1 MDIKRLFSFEFFP
14 GLQNRDEFFEKLTAE
29 KEPWLRMI
37 NLYMLVNIFAFCYGV
52 VMGAYHSVL
61 QAVVAGLKVELLF
74 SLVLLICFPAFFIIQ
89 FIQGSKLRLS
99 QMISIILSGFAL
111 TGAIMVSFV
120 PVVVFFMLTGCNYYF
135 LQLLHIAIFVLSGFF
150 GMKMVVDALK
160 FSCEKKNV
168 YPQVGVAVFRFWVV
182 IIAFVGIQLA
192 WNFRPFLGD
201 RGRPFEL
208 FRDYEG
214 NFYTAVIYSARQLL
228 ESDRQPQEK
237 RPWRQ
242 SCSTVDT
249 TAHSDSLL
257 QLYLNDK

>member
-1 MDIKRLFSFEFFP
+1 MSINRLFSFEFFP
-14 GLQNRDEFFEKLTAE
+14 GLQNKDEFFEKLTQE
-29 KEPWLRMI
+29 KEPWIRML
-37 NLYMLVNIFAFCYGV
+37 NLYLLVNIFAFGYGV
-52 VMGAYHSVL
+52 IMGAYHSVL

-111 TGAIMVSFV
+111 TGAILVSFA
-120 PVVVFFMLTGCNYYF
+120 PVIVFFMLTGCNYYF
-135 LQLLHIAIFVLSGFF
+135 LQLLHIAVFVLSGFF

-192 WNFRPFLGD
+192 WNLRPFLGD
-201 RGRPFEL
+201 RGQPFEL

-214 NFYTAVIYSARQLL
+214 NFYTAVIYSAKKLV
-228 ESDRQPQEK
+228 ESDKDPAET
-237 RPWRQ
+237 RPWQQ
-242 SCSTVDT
+242 SATDSDT
-249 TAHSDSLL
+249 TSHSDSLL